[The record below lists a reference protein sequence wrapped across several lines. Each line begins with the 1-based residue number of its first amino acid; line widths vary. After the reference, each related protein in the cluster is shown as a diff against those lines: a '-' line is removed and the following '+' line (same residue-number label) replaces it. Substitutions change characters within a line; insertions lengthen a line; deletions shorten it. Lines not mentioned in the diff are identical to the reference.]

1 MFNIT
6 RSVFKNCF
14 SKRFIQNIQS
24 LEGTI
29 ENTSKKQSPSLLI
42 SCKRKK
48 LNYYTGVHYSK
59 FDEIPLA
66 SKGWNHTKSRGD
78 FFLIN
83 RLKNEKNQTYSFDE
97 LNIHP
102 KIKDA
107 LKIEEIR
114 ELTEFQA
121 RSINE
126 VRKGSH
132 LLLAAETGCGKTLAY
147 LIPIIQDLIS
157 NKSEAAN
164 TPKAVV
170 IVPNRE
176 LAYQVGEIARHLGD
190 ALGITVKTV
199 VGGKTKA
206 LMMNPV
212 FEDIDILVATPGALG
227 KLSTVGIYKLNEA
240 KYAVFDEADTLID
253 DSFIDRMEG
262 LIKRLPQS
270 QFILVSATL
279 PKRFPPVLA
288 PIEPSLKHVV
298 SPNIHKPLLNINQ
311 KFLRLT
317 KSTKPSHLLQI
328 AKANTRPMLI
338 FCNKNETCNW
348 VALFL
353 RENGVDCS
361 NINGDMNYSIR
372 IDQWN
377 KFASGETK
385 ILSATD
391 VGSRGLNTIQV
402 VHVLNYDFPLYAAD
416 YLHRIGRV
424 GRLGSPEA
432 CKVTNFVVGAPEVS
446 LVQQIELAIRRNQAL
461 ENVDGNITNIVQRK
475 IARNQR
481 ESA

>member
-1 MFNIT
+1 MFTIT
-6 RSVFKNCF
+6 RSVLKNCF

-29 ENTSKKQSPSLLI
+29 ENSSKKQSPSLLI

-48 LNYYTGVHYSK
+48 LNYYAGVHYSK

-66 SKGWNHTKSRGD
+66 SKGWNHTKSKGD

-157 NKSEAAN
+157 NKSQNAN
-164 TPKAVV
+164 TPKAVI

-227 KLSTVGIYKLNEA
+227 KLSTA

-253 DSFIDRMEG
+253 DSFIERMEG
-262 LIKRLPQS
+262 LIKRLTQS
-270 QFILVSATL
+270 QVILVSATL

-317 KSTKPSHLLQI
+317 KSAKPSHLLQI

-361 NINGDMNYSIR
+361 NINGDMHYSIR

-475 IARNQR
+475 IARSQR